1 MTTKFPILKNCNI
14 GENEQDNILI
24 MDLEKYLQKNPNISF
39 PHRHNFY
46 HFVLFQD
53 GQGSF
58 TIDFTNFTIKPY
70 TLYFMIPGQVHT
82 WSFESVPQGY
92 IVNFSADFFQ
102 SLLLRPDYLNRFSF
116 LSGMAEDSVL
126 HIPQSMQQDTE
137 QLLGLALKAY
147 DKEKF
152 RESGRNEDLISAILL
167 HFLLSLDELAQ
178 SSRLRADTSANH
190 HLLMENFKRLV
201 EQHFAEK
208 KFPKFYAEKLNV
220 SPNHLNSVCQNLL
233 GIPAGEVIRQRIVL
247 EAKRMLINP
256 NVTISALAYELDF
269 NDNSYFTKFFKK
281 ATDLTPEEFRKKHQ
295 LYGITKEGI

>member
-1 MTTKFPILKNCNI
+1 MKFPILKNCNI
-14 GENEQDNILI
+14 GENEQDDVLV

-46 HFVLFQD
+46 HFVLFRE

-58 TIDFTNFTIKPY
+58 TIDFTNFTIEPY

-82 WSFESVPQGY
+82 WSFDSVPQGY
-92 IVNFSADFFQ
+92 IVNFSEDFFQ

-126 HIPQSMQQDTE
+126 QIPKAMLSDTE
-137 QLLGLALKAY
+137 HLLELALKAY
-147 DKEKF
+147 NKEKAG
-152 RESGRNEDLISAILL
+152 EGQRNQDLIAVILL
-167 HFLLSLDELAQ
+167 HFLLSLEELAQ
-178 SSRLRADTSANH
+178 SKRLRTDTSANH

-201 EQHFAEK
+201 EQYFAEK

-233 GIPAGEVIRQRIVL
+233 GIPAGEVIRQRIAL

-256 NVTISALAYELDF
+256 NITISTLAYELDF

-281 ATDLTPEEFRKKHQ
+281 ATELTPEEFRKKNQ